1 MSAVPLSLT
10 TLRLALGPLTIAFAL
25 SRQPHFAYAPLL
37 LVGMLSDIFDGV
49 IARRLG
55 VAHPWLRR
63 LDSATDIVFYS
74 CIFVTT
80 CLVAGDVVRQA
91 VIPLSLLAAS
101 EAACFAVG
109 LVRFGSLPAIHSYS
123 AKIYGLAMF
132 LAFLGVLAFDFGS
145 WAFFVLAII
154 ALIANAEIIAILVLS
169 RNAPV
174 DVLSVFHLNR
184 KSA

>member
-1 MSAVPLSLT
+1 LAPL
-10 TLRLALGPLTIAFAL
+10 AIFFAI
-25 SRQPHFAYAPLL
+25 SHQPHLIYAPLL
-37 LVGMLSDIFDGV
+37 LLGMLSDVFDGV

-55 VAHPWLRR
+55 VARPWLRR
-63 LDSATDIVFYS
+63 FDSATDIIFYL

-80 CLVAGDVVRQA
+80 YFVAGDVVRKA
-91 VIPLSLLAAS
+91 IIPLSLLAAS
-101 EAACFAVG
+101 ELACVAVG

-123 AKIYGLAMF
+123 AKIYGLTIF

-154 ALIANAEIIAILVLS
+154 ALIANAEIIAILLLS

-174 DVLSVFHLNR
+174 DVLSVFHINR
-184 KSA
+184 KAA

>member
-1 MSAVPLSLT
+1 
-10 TLRLALGPLTIAFAL
+10 LAIFFAL
-25 SRQPHFAYAPLL
+25 THQPHLIYAPLL
-37 LVGMLSDIFDGV
+37 LLGTLSDIFDGV

-63 LDSATDIVFYS
+63 FDSATDIVFYS

-80 CLVAGDVVRQA
+80 CLVAGDVVRSTI
-91 VIPLSLLAAS
+91 IPLSLLVTS
-101 EAACFAVG
+101 EAACLVIG
-109 LVRFGSLPAIHSYS
+109 LVRFGSLPAVHSYS
-123 AKIYGLAMF
+123 AKIYGLAIF
-132 LAFLGVLAFDFGS
+132 LAFVGVLAFDFGS

-154 ALIANAEIIAILVLS
+154 ALIANAEIIAILLLS
-169 RNAPV
+169 RNVPV